1 MEARDS
7 SVASPPYVPH
17 GVCECARDS
26 LLVVDKFDTTCRVDE
41 FGGKGEIRSGAQTS
55 RRSPDVQLEM
65 GQGMVGF
72 ASLISSD
79 MSHD

>member
-1 MEARDS
+1 MEARDF
-7 SVASPPYVPH
+7 SVTSPLYVPH
-17 GVCECARDS
+17 GVCERARDL
-26 LLVVDKFDTTCRVDE
+26 LLVVNKLGTTCRVDE
-41 FGGKGEIRSGAQTS
+41 FGGKGEIRGGAQIS
-55 RRSPDVQLEM
+55 RRSPDVQLEV